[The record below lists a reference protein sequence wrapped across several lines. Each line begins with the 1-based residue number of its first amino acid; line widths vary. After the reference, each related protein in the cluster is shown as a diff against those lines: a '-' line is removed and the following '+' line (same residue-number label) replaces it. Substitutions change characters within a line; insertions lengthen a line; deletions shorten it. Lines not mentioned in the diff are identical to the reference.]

1 MLAQNSILDP
11 TLIGRSS
18 DHRPVVL
25 GPDVARPIRILVIGR
40 PNVMRDGLLAILRIQ
55 ERMEVLTA
63 LESDSETIRS
73 VLVKPAPDIALMH
86 FPMVTSS
93 SLEAVAAVR
102 RRWPTAGVIVLTCR
116 LDDRIVSTA
125 MEAGINGCVSES
137 DSHLELLSAI
147 RTVADGE
154 HYLSLS
160 MTAKD
165 TSGPDNLTEREKEV
179 TRLIAAGYR
188 TREIAGR
195 LSLSC
200 KTIEKHRASVMRK
213 LGLRSAAAVA
223 AYATSHGHLIL

>member
-1 MLAQNSILDP
+1 MLGQNSVLDAA
-11 TLIGRSS
+11 LIGGIG
-18 DHRPVVL
+18 DQRPVHL
-25 GPDVARPIRILVIGR
+25 GTDVTRPIRVLVIGR
-40 PNVMRDGLLAILRIQ
+40 PNVMRDGLLALLRIQ

-63 LESDSETIRS
+63 LESHPEVIRS
-73 VLVKPAPDIALMH
+73 VVVKPTPDIALMH
-86 FPMVTSS
+86 FPIVIPS

-102 RRWPTAGVIVLTCR
+102 RRWPTARVIVLTSR
-116 LDDRIVSTA
+116 LDDRIVGTA
-125 MEAGINGCVSES
+125 MQAGINGCVSES

-154 HYLSLS
+154 HYLTLS
-160 MTAKD
+160 TTAKD

-188 TREIAGR
+188 TREIATR
-195 LSLSC
+195 LSLSS
-200 KTIEKHRASVMRK
+200 KTIEKYRGSVMRK

>member
-1 MLAQNSILDP
+1 MLTQNSGVDAA
-11 TLIGRSS
+11 LIGRSS
-18 DHRPVVL
+18 DHPPVML
-25 GPDVARPIRILVIGR
+25 AAEVARSIRILVIGR

-63 LESDSETIRS
+63 LDSDPETIRS
-73 VLVKPAPDIALMH
+73 VVVKPAPDIALMH
-86 FPMVTSS
+86 FPIVTPS
-93 SLEAVAAVR
+93 SLDAVSAVR
-102 RRWPTAGVIVLTCR
+102 RRWPTARVIVLTSR
-116 LDDRIVSTA
+116 LDDRIVGTA

-154 HYLSLS
+154 HYLTLS
-160 MTAKD
+160 TSVKD
-165 TSGPDNLTEREKEV
+165 TGGPDNLTEREKEV

-188 TREIAGR
+188 TREIAAR
-195 LSLSC
+195 LSLSS
-200 KTIEKHRASVMRK
+200 KTIEKYRANVMRK

>member
-1 MLAQNSILDP
+1 MLAQNSVLD
-11 TLIGRSS
+11 TALIGRSS
-18 DHRPVVL
+18 DHRPVMP
-25 GPDVARPIRILVIGR
+25 GADVARPIRILVIGR

-63 LESDSETIRS
+63 LESHAETIRS
-73 VLVKPAPDIALMH
+73 VVVKPTPDIALMH
-86 FPMVTSS
+86 FPLVTPC

-102 RRWPTAGVIVLTCR
+102 RRWPTARVIVLTSR
-116 LDDRIVSTA
+116 LDNRIVDTA
-125 MEAGINGCVSES
+125 MQSGINGCVSES

-147 RTVADGE
+147 RTVADGK
-154 HYLSLS
+154 HYLTLS
-160 MTAKD
+160 TTAKD

-188 TREIAGR
+188 TREIAAR

-223 AYATSHGHLIL
+223 AYATSHEHLIL

>member
-1 MLAQNSILDP
+1 MLAQNSVPDP
-11 TLIGRSS
+11 ALIGRSS
-18 DHRPVVL
+18 VQRPVML
-25 GPDVARPIRILVIGR
+25 GADVARPIRILIIGR

-63 LESDSETIRS
+63 LDSDLETIRS
-73 VLVKPAPDIALMH
+73 VIVKPAPDVALMH
-86 FPMVTSS
+86 FPMVTSNS
-93 SLEAVAAVR
+93 IEAVATVR
-102 RRWPTAGVIVLTCR
+102 RRWPTARVIVLTCR

-154 HYLSLS
+154 HYLTLS
-160 MTAKD
+160 ATAKD

-188 TREIAGR
+188 TREIAAR
-195 LSLSC
+195 LSLSG